1 MAAGSKKQ
9 RRRLCRLLLLLAILA
24 GAGWLG
30 WAWFFPAPADASPA
44 AIGRWLAKRDLSRVS
59 DQTRLALVDRLQELL
74 LAESGMAAFPD
85 PRPDDLERLAGNVE
99 LLSHVWFLA
108 RGSEYQNSPP
118 QERMS
123 FLRQQVDAVTVW
135 GEFDNQLQDQLRRN
149 AGQQLETSRLRLLD
163 DIDSWILAEPADQ
176 QEGLRHALHD
186 AVLCWLATSDL
197 GDQEMALRQEAAER
211 ISSAL
216 DSGAADAADRLELD
230 AQHQDRVLRNSW
242 LLLEAW
248 FRNRSLEFSDLPI
261 QQRGP
266 FIEKQLDKV
275 AGWQLDRVMV
285 IGDADEP
292 AGSRPADARLL
303 EVVSQILAQ
312 LPDWIER
319 APEQE
324 RDAVAHL
331 AEELKHSLATYMLK
345 RALPDLLPGFP

>member
-1 MAAGSKKQ
+1 MAPGPPKQ
-9 RRRLCRLLLLLAILA
+9 RRWLWRLLLLLAVLA

-30 WAWFFPAPADASPA
+30 WTWFYPAPADASPA

-59 DQTRLALVDRLQELL
+59 TPTRLALVNRLQELL
-74 LAESGMAAFPD
+74 LAEAGMSVFPD

-108 RGSEYQNSPP
+108 RGREYQHSPP
-118 QERMS
+118 QQRIS

-135 GEFDNQLQDQLRRN
+135 GEFDKQLQDQLRRN
-149 AGQQLETSRLRLLD
+149 AGQQPETSRLRLLD

-197 GDQEMALRQEAAER
+197 GEQEMTLRQEAAER

-216 DSGAADAADRLELD
+216 DSGAADAADRLTLD
-230 AQHQDRVLRNSW
+230 AQHQDRLLRNSW

-248 FRNRSLEFSDLPI
+248 FRNRAMEFSELPV
-261 QQRGP
+261 QQRIP

-285 IGDADEP
+285 IGNADVP
-292 AGSRPADARLL
+292 AESRPADTRLL
-303 EVVSQILAQ
+303 EVISQLLAQ

-319 APEQE
+319 APVQQQE
-324 RDAVAHL
+324 SLAQL
-331 AEELKHSLATYMLK
+331 AEELKRSLVTYMLK
-345 RALPDLLPGFP
+345 QALPELLPGFP